1 MTKLP
6 GLSPHDDRPPLG
18 SANGGMKQAPFKL
31 PSVSLQ
37 PQARPVDTYS
47 RPQAPTSGGSGLT
60 QLSEALA
67 QISPNLQSFLTD
79 RADKA
84 KKDAEDRANRR
95 LGGMSFDEA
104 RAAIDGGKMSE
115 MENPWFKAAA
125 MNQIGER
132 LAYTR
137 VNELTKE
144 YETNFD
150 KDKGD
155 LESFIRERMAGDL
168 EKYGDSP
175 HFVRAYNTIMNNFSV
190 KANTIQSQ
198 HQTEQMKQDTISG
211 VYDVF
216 SGKARS
222 LLGEGKSEA
231 EVVAALRAEYSGN
244 RELLKIDYK
253 DQDREMV
260 RLAES
265 FANEGNLKMAE
276 AILNSERTGD
286 DGTNLGSLASNRE
299 FQNDANRILL
309 SAKSRMQHNN
319 EEATRDRRFEFWD
332 NARQGKLDREE
343 LLGWHKGNPGAFSEA
358 QVQSLI
364 NQSETFNAH
373 VAKEAAEANQK
384 LALAE
389 QAKRSEDDLLNKNM
403 ETASSGMLPYIEEA
417 TVFTKT
423 GETKKVS
430 VDDQKKSV
438 AKETVARTEWLVKNG
453 RASPD
458 EAFDMQVEAFSSNN
472 LTNPKWES
480 VLRSGPVAA
489 TQFNVSGGTPPAQL
503 KDGTDLYLRLHSAN
517 PGLLEQHIKNDKTR
531 EFYESY
537 RIATQYAG
545 LGHEQAIQAAM
556 MATSEI
562 EKAPSAAVRQSF
574 EQIDEKAR
582 RVVAGGWETWFGT
595 IGGKAPSNSGYVAGE
610 IARLGKFYARNG
622 LDSDQALEEASKR
635 FNATH
640 TDVNGSMIYTAGRD
654 IPKNFGEMATY
665 AIEQYAEDFGDDEW
679 LEASDLTIRQATN
692 GNGWLIVERTT
703 GLPVENAERSNL
715 TLRSLHELDQKR
727 QQAKKEEIINKQND
741 SQRTNPAGLYTAI
754 EKDGSQVF
762 INEKREIFENTAT
775 DGQAPVWRNTG
786 KRYTKTIPTGP
797 NGEIQLKGIA
807 IKDEVKQGVSNAARK
822 FTGAMMVG
830 DTGNLNA
837 PAVTIGRAAG
847 EKMRKPPK
855 NFIKFGKA
863 AEDAINSRNNS
874 GR

>member
-1 MTKLP
+1 MVKVP
-6 GLSPHDDRPPLG
+6 GLTHQDDRPSIG
-18 SANGGMKQAPFKL
+18 GANRGRNQAPFKL
-31 PSVSLQ
+31 PSVQLQ

-47 RPQAPTSGGSGLT
+47 RPQAPATGGNGLM

-67 QISPNLQSFLTD
+67 QVSPNLQSFLKD

-84 KKDAEDRANRR
+84 QQEAEDKANRR
-95 LGGMSFDEA
+95 IGGMSFDEA
-104 RAAIDGGKMSE
+104 RKAVNDGSISE
-115 MENPWFKAAA
+115 MDNPWFKAAF
-125 MNQIGER
+125 MKQYGER
-132 LAYTR
+132 LAYDR

-175 HFVRAYNTIMNNFSV
+175 HFVRSYNTIMNNFGS

-198 HQTEQMKQDTISG
+198 HQTEQIKQDTISG

-216 SGKARS
+216 SGKARA

-286 DGTNLGSLASNRE
+286 DGTKLGSLASNRE

-480 VLRSGPVAA
+480 VLQAGQVAA
-489 TQFNVSGGTPPAQL
+489 TQVTTSGGKPPAQL
-503 KDGTDLYLRLHSAN
+503 KDGTDLYMRLHSAN
-517 PGLLEQHIKNDKTR
+517 PALLDHHIKDSKER

-545 LGHEQAIQAAM
+545 LDHDQAIQTAM

-562 EKAPSAAVRQSF
+562 EKAPSAALQQRYDD
-574 EQIDEKAR
+574 IKEKAESVR
-582 RVVAGGWETWFGT
+582 LGGVNPFGINFFGST
-595 IGGKAPSNSGYVAGE
+595 PDNSGYVAGE
-610 IARLGKFYARNG
+610 IARLGQFYARNG
-622 LDSDQALEEASKR
+622 LNTEKSLEEATKR
-635 FNATH
+635 FKATH
-640 TDVNGSMIYTAGRD
+640 TEVNGSMIYTAGRD
-654 IPKNFGEMATY
+654 IPKNFSEIASH
-665 AIEQYAEDFGDDEW
+665 AIENYVKDFGTSEH

-692 GNGWLIVERTT
+692 GNGWLIVDKTT
-703 GLPVENAERSNL
+703 QLPVENAERSHL
-715 TLRSLHELDQKR
+715 TLRSMFEIEQQR
-727 QQAKKEEIINKQND
+727 VQAKKEGIIEQQNELQNMKL
-741 SQRTNPAGLYTAI
+741 SERAALAERWLSNPGAYTAYAAS
-754 EKDGSQVF
+754 K
-762 INEKREIFENTAT
+762 
-775 DGQAPVWRNTG
+775 G
-786 KRYTKTIPTGP
+786 K
-797 NGEIQLKGIA
+797 EA
-807 IKDEVKQGVSNAARK
+807 ADARK
-822 FTGAMMVG
+822 KTFEGY
-830 DTGNLNA
+830 L
-837 PAVTIGRAAG
+837 
-847 EKMRKPPK
+847 KQKPK
-855 NFIKFGKA
+855 K
-863 AEDAINSRNNS
+863 
-874 GR
+874 